1 MKPPKPITPTKP
13 PERWSDDELLGELRL
28 AIAALPDVPAP
39 LQRAALQLWP
49 VAAAKP
55 GAGLVAQAG
64 ALLAQARHLVA
75 VLAFD
80 SWAQPMLAHG
90 MRSVRA
96 PTRHLLFSAEGRD
109 VDLRVLPNAASY
121 SIAGQI
127 LGPDDAGSIELVA
140 EPVAELGADLAAD
153 LAAERA
159 HSSTALTAQLD
170 ALGEFRIDSVPPGR
184 YVMTLRLAA
193 GDIVLP
199 AVNVGEP

>member
-1 MKPPKPITPTKP
+1 MTPTKP

-28 AIAALPDVPAP
+28 AIAALPDVPAT
-39 LQRAALQLWP
+39 LQRAALKLWP
-49 VAAAKP
+49 VAGAKAGAKAGTGLAAH
-55 GAGLVAQAG
+55 AG
-64 ALLAQARHLVA
+64 ALLTQARRLVA
-75 VLAFD
+75 ELAFD

-90 MRSVRA
+90 MRSARA

-109 VDLRVLPNAASY
+109 VDLRVIPNAASY

-140 EPVAELGADLAAD
+140 ELGADLAAD
-153 LAAERA
+153 LEADLATDRA
-159 HSSTALTAQLD
+159 RSGAALTAQLD

>member
-1 MKPPKPITPTKP
+1 MTPTKP

-28 AIAALPDVPAP
+28 AVAALPDVPAA
-39 LQRAALQLWP
+39 LQRAALQLLP
-49 VAAAKP
+49 VAGAKAGAKP

-109 VDLRVLPNAASY
+109 VDLRVIPNAASY

-140 EPVAELGADLAAD
+140 DLVADLEADLAAD
-153 LAAERA
+153 RA
-159 HSSTALTAQLD
+159 RSGAALTAQLD

>member
-1 MKPPKPITPTKP
+1 MTPTKP

-28 AIAALPDVPAP
+28 AIAALPDVPAA
-39 LQRAALQLWP
+39 LQRAALQLLP
-49 VAAAKP
+49 VAGAKP

-109 VDLRVLPNAASY
+109 VDLRVIPNAASY

-140 EPVAELGADLAAD
+140 DLVADLEADLAAD
-153 LAAERA
+153 RA
-159 HSSTALTAQLD
+159 RSGAALTAQLD

>member
-1 MKPPKPITPTKP
+1 
-13 PERWSDDELLGELRL
+13 
-28 AIAALPDVPAP
+28 
-39 LQRAALQLWP
+39 
-49 VAAAKP
+49 
-55 GAGLVAQAG
+55 
-64 ALLAQARHLVA
+64 
-75 VLAFD
+75 
-80 SWAQPMLAHG
+80 MLAHG
-90 MRSVRA
+90 MRSARA

-109 VDLRVLPNAASY
+109 VDLRVIPNAASY
-121 SIAGQI
+121 SIAGQV
-127 LGPDDAGSIELVA
+127 LGPADAGSIELVA

>member
-1 MKPPKPITPTKP
+1 MTPTKP

-109 VDLRVLPNAASY
+109 VDLRVIPNAASY
-121 SIAGQI
+121 SIAGQV

-140 EPVAELGADLAAD
+140 ELGADLAV
-153 LAAERA
+153 ERA
-159 HSSTALTAQLD
+159 HSGTALTAQLD

>member
-1 MKPPKPITPTKP
+1 MTPTKP

-28 AIAALPDVPAP
+28 AIAALPDVPAT

-109 VDLRVLPNAASY
+109 VDLRVIPNAASY
-121 SIAGQI
+121 SIAGQV

-140 EPVAELGADLAAD
+140 ELGADLAV
-153 LAAERA
+153 ERA
-159 HSSTALTAQLD
+159 HSGTALTAQLD